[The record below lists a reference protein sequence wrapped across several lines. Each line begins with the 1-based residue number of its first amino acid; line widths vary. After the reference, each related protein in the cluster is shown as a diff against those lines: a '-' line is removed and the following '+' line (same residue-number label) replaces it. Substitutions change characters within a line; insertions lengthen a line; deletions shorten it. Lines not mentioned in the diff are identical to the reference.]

1 MSGLSDH
8 CHVASSI
15 VEYVSDGTAADL
27 CWDKVRPLWLFSL
40 VGRARWHTTIFATCF
55 GTVLLRPHSDPYRSG
70 HKSVGAVTAS
80 PDLSNPTTSSGQF
93 TGRPLSSLVWT
104 NLGRSPQTFSSVP
117 TSPVG
122 RRGVESGAGY
132 TRGVAVRPI
141 SRVIP
146 AVIAGAVGM
155 VAGLG
160 IGLVAASHGSAGT
173 PRGPATTSIASSAQ
187 WAGEGPQ
194 LERDTGRNWAYESI
208 PIDVKGNGTYFFNFG
223 PVPASFDYPSSP
235 SGIAFDWPSDSRFS
249 IVGATAPHYVALRGK
264 RYVQMGFSVSNFSSP
279 YRGYKAWIY

>member
-1 MSGLSDH
+1 MPPQRLMSRVFLAAECTRGAFPPQPRDPAGALFGRLRYEALAVTLDLTRCRDSQITVTSH
-8 CHVASSI
+8 HPSWSTSV
-15 VEYVSDGTAADL
+15 TAPRKIL

-160 IGLVAASHGSAGT
+160 IGLVAASHGSTGT

-187 WAGEGPQ
+187 WAGEGPSSNVT
-194 LERDTGRNWAYESI
+194 RAVTGPTSQ
-208 PIDVKGNGTYFFNFG
+208 
-223 PVPASFDYPSSP
+223 YPL
-235 SGIAFDWPSDSRFS
+235 
-249 IVGATAPHYVALRGK
+249 T
-264 RYVQMGFSVSNFSSP
+264 
-279 YRGYKAWIY
+279 